1 LRSFAKCLNRLH
13 NGWVTLLEVLI
24 PGRHLTFRRSD
35 PAKKLSTGKQTA
47 CSHGEFLEAWHTEYR
62 STKTVVYEPLAKMRK
77 IGVDYTMAA
86 AERRSPARLLFGEP
100 NRHLNS
106 PPSNERLAWFENSDR
121 YG

>member
-1 LRSFAKCLNRLH
+1 MFFSWINRVRTILPKNFQRASRQH
-13 NGWVTLLEVLI
+13 AAMANSWNYI
-24 PGRHLTFRRSD
+24 
-35 PAKKLSTGKQTA
+35 Q
-47 CSHGEFLEAWHTEYR
+47 AWHTEYR

-100 NRHLNS
+100 DCHVNS